1 VQAQCVRGEERLVAG
16 VFGTPEL
23 QLTLMG
29 LGVALEVA
37 SSGVRPIA
45 VLVIAKESFLQLRH
59 HDGAFLH
66 LDS

>member
-37 SSGVRPIA
+37 SSGV
-45 VLVIAKESFLQLRH
+45 
-59 HDGAFLH
+59 
-66 LDS
+66 